1 MVMKLKCLN
10 HLLSSN
16 NINFSRII
24 WILSNVQPGEVE
36 RNFEILL
43 IQEVET
49 VIVDTEDGEVGVVT
63 RDNQVMSKT
72 TINDYE
78 KHNKNIFHH
87 DEADDR
93 KSVLS
98 RV

>member
-1 MVMKLKCLN
+1 M
-10 HLLSSN
+10 SSN

-24 WILSNVQPGEVE
+24 WVLSNVQPGEVE

-49 VIVDTEDGEVGVVT
+49 VIVDAEDGEVGVVT

-72 TINDYE
+72 TVNDYE

-87 DEADDR
+87 DEADDDR

-98 RV
+98 RVYFLFL